1 MLSNVAR
8 LVLALSLAGLAACAG
23 GPDSDS
29 DGQTP
34 APASS
39 GTAKGGK
46 EPAKST
52 DSTTPAEDDKP
63 SVGAECTAYLACCD
77 EVAKSTPA
85 AAGSC
90 DATRTQLESAQDK
103 GTSTASLESSCK
115 QALAGMKSAGYCK

>member
-1 MLSNVAR
+1 MLRSNLIA
-8 LVLALSLAGLAACAG
+8 LALGLSVAGLAGCSG
-23 GPDSDS
+23 GPDSTEP
-29 DGQTP
+29 TP

-39 GTAKGGK
+39 STAK

-52 DSTTPAEDDKP
+52 DPTTPAEDTAKP
-63 SVGAECTAYLACCD
+63 SVGAQCTAYLACCD

-90 DATRTQLESAQDK
+90 DSTRTQLEAAQEK

-115 QALAGMKSAGYCK
+115 QALASMKSAGFCK